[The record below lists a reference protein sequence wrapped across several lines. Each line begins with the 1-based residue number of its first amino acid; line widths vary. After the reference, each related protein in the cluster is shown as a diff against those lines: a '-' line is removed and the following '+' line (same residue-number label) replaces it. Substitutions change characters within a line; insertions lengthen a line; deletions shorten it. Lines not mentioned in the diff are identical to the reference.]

1 MSFGVQR
8 LSTMG
13 LVSLGV
19 VASEPESLDVRQET
33 YGWAVAGRS
42 TELESVASEYKN
54 IVGTDQHI
62 LAGVLADS
70 VGIGRFAA
78 TAHSV
83 EPVRTLVWAE
93 DRALAVASGIVVGSH
108 TGHILEAPMPVELPV
123 AVRLEPE
130 PLEAGQ
136 GTSSLQER

>member
-1 MSFGVQR
+1 M
-8 LSTMG
+8 
-13 LVSLGV
+13 
-19 VASEPESLDVRQET
+19 
-33 YGWAVAGRS
+33 
-42 TELESVASEYKN
+42 ASEYKN

-83 EPVRTLVWAE
+83 EPVRTLVWTE

-108 TGHILEAPMPVELPV
+108 TGHILEAPMLFELPV
-123 AVRLEPE
+123 AARLEPE

-136 GTSSLQER
+136 DTSSLQER